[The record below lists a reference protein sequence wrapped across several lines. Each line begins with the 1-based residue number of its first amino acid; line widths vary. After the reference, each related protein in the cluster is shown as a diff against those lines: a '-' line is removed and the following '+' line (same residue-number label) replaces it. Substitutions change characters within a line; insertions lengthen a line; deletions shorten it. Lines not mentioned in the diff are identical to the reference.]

1 MIPAPA
7 SATVYRGFTYTP
19 NNAVSSEAQQV
30 VDAWRRMLQAL
41 ANVASLRPRL
51 SAIAELDEVYSQCA
65 NENWDGEGAAAIT
78 QATYIEALKFLS
90 LLPLIIATPEIV
102 PEPNGSIGFEWH
114 RNQQVF
120 VVSVKGRQTLSY
132 AGVFNGGVR
141 PHGTIDFI
149 DSIPPAIIASLQR
162 LREG

>member
-1 MIPAPA
+1 MNPAPA
-7 SATVYRGFTYTP
+7 AATVYRGFTYIP

-30 VDAWRRMLQAL
+30 GAAWQRMLQAL
-41 ANVASLRPRL
+41 ANVASLQPRL
-51 SAIAELDEVYSQCA
+51 NAIEELDDIYSQCA
-65 NENWDGEGAAAIT
+65 NDNWDGERAAAIT
-78 QATYIEALKFLS
+78 QATYIEALKFLAV
-90 LLPLIIATPEIV
+90 LPLIIATPEIV

-114 RNQQVF
+114 RNRQVF

-132 AGVFNGGVR
+132 AGVFNGGVS
-141 PHGTIDFI
+141 HGTLDFI